1 MAQMGM
7 DVDQVEQT
15 GRQLQQHAA
24 SIGTLVAQL
33 DKVVNALPTVWEGP
47 DAQRFVH
54 EWWPQHRRSLTSAQT
69 HIEGLG
75 QSALNNV
82 SEQRQAS
89 TASSSGG
96 SAPSSAS
103 AAASSAVAA
112 GHTATADGAAST
124 AQSAAADRFV
134 AQWQGKFID
143 PDRSYGAQ
151 CFDVFRQ
158 YSNEVVGATP
168 GIATD
173 SVAASDIYN
182 HYDTNGVAQYYDRI
196 PAGQGQPQAGDIVVY
211 GSGQYGHVALVTGVD
226 GNKYSVLEQNYTWQD
241 GISGNDPAAVHTYA
255 FSDKNNGQILGYL
268 RPKSVKA

>member
-1 MAQMGM
+1 MGM

-15 GRQLQQHAA
+15 GRQLKQHAA
-24 SIGTLVAQL
+24 SIDTLVSQL
-33 DKVVNALPTVWEGP
+33 DKVVNALPAVWQGP
-47 DAQRFVH
+47 DAQRFVS
-54 EWWPQHRRSLTSAQT
+54 EWWPQHRQSLTSAQS

-89 TASSSGG
+89 ASSGSGG
-96 SAPSSAS
+96 T
-103 AAASSAVAA
+103 AAASSTASATASTVAA
-112 GHTATADGAAST
+112 AAHATTADGAVSA

-134 AQWQGKFID
+134 DQWQGKFID
-143 PDRSYGAQ
+143 PDHSYGAQ

-158 YSNEVVGATP
+158 YSNQVVGATP

-182 HYDTNGVAQYYDRI
+182 HYDTNGVSQYYDRI
-196 PAGQGQPQAGDIVVY
+196 PYGQGQPHAGDIVVY
-211 GSGQYGHVALVTGVD
+211 GQGQYGHVALVTGVD